1 MFLSCAF
8 FMSNRYQLGAL
19 WSLSACLISAL
30 NDLACKL
37 SGAELSGV
45 NVLFFRF
52 LFTALFFIP
61 FIVINP
67 KKYST
72 KHFWTHGLRGG
83 LFALGMVP
91 WCCGLIALP
100 LPMVTTISFTTPIF
114 ITLLAGIF
122 LKERLGWQRLLAT
135 GVGFIGIT
143 ISAQFHFTGAL
154 NLMAG
159 LAIVAT
165 FLFAILDIV
174 NKRLLILNEG
184 IQPLMFYSALW
195 TTVWT
200 FPFALY
206 FWQKPSVKELGLLAL
221 LGLGGNCLL
230 GCILKSLSYC
240 EVSSLQ
246 PLRYSEFIFSSVLS
260 VLFFQKWPTLSD
272 ITGILIIIPCT
283 LYLVHHEF
291 RLDRSSKKAVQT

>member
-1 MFLSCAF
+1 MFLYRSF
-8 FMSNRYQLGAL
+8 FMSNRYQLGVL
-19 WSLSACLISAL
+19 WSLSACLISAF

-52 LFTALFFIP
+52 LFTALFFVP
-61 FIVINP
+61 FIIINP
-67 KKYST
+67 KKYTT
-72 KHFWTHGLRGG
+72 KHFWVHGIRGG
-83 LFALGMVP
+83 LFALAMVP
-91 WCCGLIALP
+91 WCCGLILLP

-135 GVGFIGIT
+135 GVGFIGIM
-143 ISAQFHFTGAL
+143 ISAQFDLTGSV
-154 NLMAG
+154 NVMAG
-159 LAIVAT
+159 LAILAT
-165 FLFAILDIV
+165 LLFAILDIV
-174 NKRLLILNEG
+174 NKRLLILNER

-195 TTVWT
+195 TTLWT
-200 FPFALY
+200 LPFALY
-206 FWQKPSVKELGLLAL
+206 YWKTPSMTELGLLAL

-246 PLRYSEFIFSSVLS
+246 PLRYIEFIFSSVLS
-260 VLFFQKWPTLSD
+260 GLVFSKWPTFSD
-272 ITGILIIIPCT
+272 ITGIIIIIPCT

-291 RLDRSSKKAVQT
+291 RLDRASKKTAPV